1 MKHRMPTMRRK
12 VRSMCE
18 IRKDEAK
25 KQLGENRPKEEE
37 ESLND
42 KWLVIRLSQ
51 TLRCERL
58 VLVAS
63 LQ

>member
-1 MKHRMPTMRRK
+1 
-12 VRSMCE
+12 MCE

>member
-1 MKHRMPTMRRK
+1 MRRK

-18 IRKDEAK
+18 IRKDEAR
-25 KQLGENRPKEEE
+25 KQLGENRPEEEE

-51 TLRCERL
+51 TLHGEGL

>member
-1 MKHRMPTMRRK
+1 
-12 VRSMCE
+12 MCE
-18 IRKDEAK
+18 IKKDEAR
-25 KQLGENRPKEEE
+25 KQLGENRPEEEE

-51 TLRCERL
+51 TLHCESL

>member
-1 MKHRMPTMRRK
+1 
-12 VRSMCE
+12 MCE
-18 IRKDEAK
+18 IRKDEAR
-25 KQLGENRPKEEE
+25 KQLEGNRPVGEE
-37 ESLND
+37 ESLNE
-42 KWLVIRLSQ
+42 KWLIIRLSQ